1 MLCEGHTPVTT
12 GQFEYSY
19 EAGEKEE
26 TIEFSYKDM
35 VKELE
40 MHLSARLNAANIS
53 LDDVD
58 FTRADFITGAD
69 HGKGAFQ
76 VGVKVVLPFE
86 HKAMKP
92 VRTEGP
98 DDGYSSDDD
107 IADDA

>member
-1 MLCEGHTPVTT
+1 
-12 GQFEYSY
+12 
-19 EAGEKEE
+19 
-26 TIEFSYKDM
+26 M

-40 MHLSARLNAANIS
+40 MHLSALLNAANIS

-86 HKAMKP
+86 HKSNEASQNRMPAISIQTPKSRP
-92 VRTEGP
+92 ESIIFDV
-98 DDGYSSDDD
+98 S
-107 IADDA
+107 IANCRSNL